1 MPTTKIHRM
10 YIKLLV
16 TIFKPNVECSIPI
29 TFYNITLVPALSP
42 KLTGDDISDPKVAD
56 KSTNETMGDILC
68 PAASVLH
75 LHSSVR
81 DDPHNFGEPPRFDV
95 LVLQS
100 NLDDLADGIQLEGNG
115 VCAAEALEGLSV
127 SEDDVYLGTEPD
139 FVDFGFLPL
148 VHDKVL
154 QNV

>member
-1 MPTTKIHRM
+1 MNIPF
-10 YIKLLV
+10 LLLF
-16 TIFKPNVECSIPI
+16 TILPLYQFPPQ
-29 TFYNITLVPALSP
+29 
-42 KLTGDDISDPKVAD
+42 KLTGDETSDPKVAD
-56 KSTNETMGDILC
+56 ESTNEMMGDILY

-75 LHSSVR
+75 LHNSVR

-95 LVLQS
+95 LALQS
-100 NLDDLADGIQLEGNG
+100 SLDDLADGIQLEGNG

-139 FVDFGFLPL
+139 FVDFGFVPL

-154 QNV
+154 KNVWIGSDVSLEMKNLPLKG